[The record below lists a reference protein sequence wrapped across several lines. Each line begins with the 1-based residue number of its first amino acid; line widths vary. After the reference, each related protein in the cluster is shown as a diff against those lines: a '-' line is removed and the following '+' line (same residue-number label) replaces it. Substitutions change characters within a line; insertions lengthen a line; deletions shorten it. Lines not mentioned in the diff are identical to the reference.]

1 MNVVLSALVGVG
13 TSYFTIKNV
22 LTAIKPWGDKMNDM
36 CFHPANNDAQ
46 GNLRVVYSGISSLL
60 DRQLCVFVNFF
71 QNCLHDVLGA
81 PILTLLLASFGVMI
95 AIMTI
100 EGSRK
105 GFKRSL
111 LALFPVY
118 GLLSN
123 VIGVS
128 VVFPLIWVPLSV
140 FYRRHTI
147 FKKDH
152 WNITLPVVYGIF
164 TAIYVGYGLPTAI
177 LLSPLVKPDTKLEQ
191 DMLAAWHFAPLLIV
205 PLIPIFIK
213 FFQQPSPIDRV
224 SDETVRNRL
233 YVVEGKDA
241 LEKSYLL
248 LGIVNMLIYYGM
260 YLIVAHQGI
269 RIWDSLVLLYHA
281 PDNLPGNVSFGDLGQ
296 ILATRT
302 IVVDYVVLSIGF
314 VIWALFDGGIRP
326 AATVALIM
334 PVVGPAAAIS
344 FYAYHRESSV
354 QNLASTNP
362 TFEKEVNQTSSNSKK
377 Q

>member
-140 FYRRHTI
+140 FYRRHTV

-377 Q
+377 

>member
-81 PILTLLLASFGVMI
+81 PVLTLLLASFGVMI

-140 FYRRHTI
+140 FYRRHTL

-191 DMLAAWHFAPLLIV
+191 DMLAAWQFAPLLIV

-269 RIWDSLVLLYHA
+269 RIWDSLVLLYHT
-281 PDNLPGNVSFGDLGQ
+281 PDNLPGSVSFGDLGQ

-362 TFEKEVNQTSSNSKK
+362 AFEKEVNQTSSNSKK
-377 Q
+377 

>member
-81 PILTLLLASFGVMI
+81 PVLTLLLASFGVMI

-140 FYRRHTI
+140 FYRRHTL

-191 DMLAAWHFAPLLIV
+191 DMLAAWQFAPLLIV

-281 PDNLPGNVSFGDLGQ
+281 PDNLPGSVSFGDLGQ

-362 TFEKEVNQTSSNSKK
+362 AFEKEVNQTSSNSKK
-377 Q
+377 

>member
-81 PILTLLLASFGVMI
+81 PVLTLLLASFGVMI

-128 VVFPLIWVPLSV
+128 VVFPLIWVPLTV
-140 FYRRHTI
+140 FYRRHTL

-191 DMLAAWHFAPLLIV
+191 DMLAAWQFAPLLIV

-281 PDNLPGNVSFGDLGQ
+281 PDNLPGSVSFGDLGQ

-362 TFEKEVNQTSSNSKK
+362 AFEKEVNQTSSNSKK
-377 Q
+377 

>member
-13 TSYFTIKNV
+13 TSYFTIKNI

-81 PILTLLLASFGVMI
+81 PVLTLLLASFGVMI

-140 FYRRHTI
+140 FYRRHTL

-191 DMLAAWHFAPLLIV
+191 DMLAAWQFAPLLIV

-281 PDNLPGNVSFGDLGQ
+281 PDNLPGSVSFGDLGQ

-362 TFEKEVNQTSSNSKK
+362 AFEKEVNQTSSNSKK
-377 Q
+377 

>member
-377 Q
+377 

>member
-81 PILTLLLASFGVMI
+81 PVLTLLLASFGVMI

-205 PLIPIFIK
+205 PLIP
-213 FFQQPSPIDRV
+213 
-224 SDETVRNRL
+224 
-233 YVVEGKDA
+233 
-241 LEKSYLL
+241 
-248 LGIVNMLIYYGM
+248 
-260 YLIVAHQGI
+260 
-269 RIWDSLVLLYHA
+269 
-281 PDNLPGNVSFGDLGQ
+281 
-296 ILATRT
+296 
-302 IVVDYVVLSIGF
+302 
-314 VIWALFDGGIRP
+314 
-326 AATVALIM
+326 
-334 PVVGPAAAIS
+334 
-344 FYAYHRESSV
+344 
-354 QNLASTNP
+354 
-362 TFEKEVNQTSSNSKK
+362 
-377 Q
+377 